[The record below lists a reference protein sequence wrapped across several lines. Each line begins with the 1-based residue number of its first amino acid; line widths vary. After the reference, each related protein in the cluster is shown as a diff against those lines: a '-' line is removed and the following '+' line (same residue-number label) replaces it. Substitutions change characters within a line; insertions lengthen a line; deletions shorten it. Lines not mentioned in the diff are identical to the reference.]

1 MRALRTAAVLA
12 ALPFALTGASLAQTG
27 GSSGPTPGA
36 APPSSAEIATE
47 PRVAREVL
55 DENVQGGPTDRKGAG
70 LHGDVGINPNAAGR
84 AGEGITRADV
94 REAVEQAGFTD
105 VRVLDG
111 MYAVRA
117 TGPDGETVTMM
128 VVAAPPSA
136 AR

>member
-12 ALPFALTGASLAQTG
+12 ALPFALPAAVLAQTA
-27 GSSGPTPGA
+27 GSAGPTPGA
-36 APPSSAEIATE
+36 APPSAAEIATQ
-47 PRVAREVL
+47 PPVAREVL
-55 DENVQGGPTDRKGAG
+55 DQNVQGGPTSRKGAG
-70 LHGDVGINPNAAGR
+70 LHGDVGINPDAAGR

-128 VVAAPPSA
+128 VATAPPPA